1 MNRPQISVL
10 IPTYNYARYLPEAVE
25 SVLAQDFQ
33 DYEILI
39 ADDGST
45 DGSGEVIARYAARD
59 PRVRAQVHAENV
71 GMVQNWNWCLSQ
83 ARGEYIKFLFGDD
96 KLASPKALGTLLGLL
111 LANPTATLAASA
123 RLVIDENSEIVRV
136 TDELPAGLQ
145 AGQDIIARS
154 ILEYGNVVGEP
165 SVVMFRKRDFER
177 GFDTGYRQF
186 VDVEMLLYM
195 LEKGDL
201 VYTPEPIVC
210 FRKHVLQQTQVIRSA
225 GSLGREEAARL
236 FWDYYKRPYIL
247 EKPGHRRLLY
257 KQLREL
263 KKTCVACPELMPLAD
278 EMADRLGPVWRFL
291 LWLQYSFSR
300 PVANLRRSVQRRYR
314 KAVYERQAA
323 ARRC

>member
-1 MNRPQISVL
+1 MNKPEISVL
-10 IPTYNYARYLPEAVE
+10 IPTYNYARYLPEAIE

-39 ADDGST
+39 ADDAST
-45 DGSGEVIARYAARD
+45 DGSGEAIARYAARD
-59 PRVRAQVHAENV
+59 PRVRAQVHPANV

-96 KLASPKALGTLLGLL
+96 KLASPKALGTLLSLL
-111 LANPTATLAASA
+111 EANPTATLAASA
-123 RLVIDENSEIVRV
+123 RLVIDEDSQILRV

-145 AGQDIIARS
+145 AGRDIIARS

-186 VDVEMLLYM
+186 VDVEMLLFL

-201 VYTPEPIVC
+201 VYTPEPLVC

-247 EKPGHRRLLY
+247 ERPGHRRLLY

-263 KKTCVACPELMPLAD
+263 KKTCVACPELAPLAA
-278 EMADRLGPVWRFL
+278 EMTARLGPVWRFL
-291 LWLQYSFSR
+291 LGLQYSLTR
-300 PVANLRRSVQRRYR
+300 PMANFRRSVQKRYR
-314 KAVYERQAA
+314 RAIYERQMV
-323 ARRC
+323 ARRG